1 MDGKINFLITSQ
13 IISIFYR
20 DNTILIDK
28 WIIAHLSLILNCSTS
43 KIFTLLENL
52 NNCHDNF
59 GNIKLQVI
67 YICIGWNPKVSFPK
81 PKRMP
86 SIPQRPRIPAP
97 KPPAPPSAPCEHK
110 GPPAK
115 MRGFFGW
122 QQQSRIKDGKE
133 NWFYV
138 TLRKITTSL
147 CFMFSKFDLTIDF
160 KYLHFNKK
168 MILQN
173 VVDAIGSK

>member
-1 MDGKINFLITSQ
+1 M
-13 IISIFYR
+13 
-20 DNTILIDK
+20 
-28 WIIAHLSLILNCSTS
+28 
-43 KIFTLLENL
+43 
-52 NNCHDNF
+52 NNCTFIFNFELLNIENIYFIRKFDNF

-115 MRGFFGW
+115 MRGFFG
-122 QQQSRIKDGKE
+122 
-133 NWFYV
+133 
-138 TLRKITTSL
+138 
-147 CFMFSKFDLTIDF
+147 
-160 KYLHFNKK
+160 
-168 MILQN
+168 
-173 VVDAIGSK
+173 